1 MSNPAQKQQLSKN
14 LPAVIRGSV
23 ADGNQLAGQGL
34 PCSVVTVAGAIVT
47 VAFEVNSDVFTL
59 PQVTCPVAESEY
71 AILPIQVGDK
81 GYVTSASA
89 RLGGVS
95 GLGSGLAP
103 LVAPS
108 NLGGLV
114 FVPVGNKAWT
124 QVDAN
129 AIQLQGPNGAIVQTM
144 DGASR
149 VTINETE
156 IEANWNGKTVTINA
170 SQIALDWEGKTVV
183 IDSSGITLTASLTT
197 VQGDLVV
204 NGDTVM
210 NGALEVLGNFSA
222 TGATFTVAAPIMAIT
237 AAVAITGSLTINGKD
252 FTTHEHAAQG
262 SLRAGSTVITGNTG
276 ALI

>member
-14 LPAVIRGSV
+14 LPSVIGGAV

-34 PCSVVTVAGAIVT
+34 PCSVVMVAGAIVT
-47 VAFEVNSDVFTL
+47 VAFEVDSDVFTL

-114 FVPVGNKAWT
+114 FVPVGNTAWT

-129 AIQLQGPNGAIVQTM
+129 AIQLQGPNGAIIQTM
-144 DGASR
+144 DGAAR
-149 VTINETE
+149 VTINSAG
-156 IEANWNGKTVTINA
+156 IEANWNGKTVIINA
-170 SQIALDWEGKTVV
+170 
-183 IDSSGITLTASLTT
+183 SGITLTASQNT
-197 VQGDLVV
+197 VQGDLTV
-204 NGDTVM
+204 NGDTTM
-210 NGALEVLGNFSA
+210 NGALGVLGNFSA
-222 TGATFTVAAPIMAIT
+222 TGSTFTVAAPTMTIT

-276 ALI
+276 TLI